1 MTSSHLLSSWTPGF
15 HHVGLIVGIS
25 RDCSLFLLVDRF
37 IGTVPNIVFLCIISN
52 VPDINLLYDLSSVV
66 PGEVV
71 TPPCIRGFGIQRFGY
86 YCRVYNINASA
97 GAVIVLGQTAGK
109 SLFSLLQ
116 CLRLLILGTTLSCSY
131 INSLALLCPGA

>member
-1 MTSSHLLSSWTPGF
+1 MAVNSLLLYDSSPSCAEPDIRDGY
-15 HHVGLIVGIS
+15 HVGLIVGIS
-25 RDCSLFLLVDRF
+25 WNYSLFLLVDRF
-37 IGTVPNIVFLCIISN
+37 IGTMPNIMFLVF
-52 VPDINLLYDLSSVV
+52 VDINLLYDLSSVV

-116 CLRLLILGTTLSCSY
+116 CLRLLILGTTLSCS
-131 INSLALLCPGA
+131 

>member
-1 MTSSHLLSSWTPGF
+1 MVVRFSEFLGTIASSFFLTGLLE
-15 HHVGLIVGIS
+15 L
-25 RDCSLFLLVDRF
+25 CQ
-37 IGTVPNIVFLCIISN
+37 FLCFRIISN

-116 CLRLLILGTTLSCSY
+116 MLEIYNSSY
-131 INSLALLCPGA
+131 YS

>member
-37 IGTVPNIVFLCIISN
+37 IGTVPNLVLLCIISN

-109 SLFSLLQ
+109 SLFSLLHG
-116 CLRLLILGTTLSCSY
+116 LRLLILVLLSAVVML
-131 INSLALLCPGA
+131 IHWPLLCPGA